1 MTITLRIVLMIA
13 SLLNCIWTLSSVRK
27 ARIKIES
34 SIFWIVFSV
43 VLLVI
48 SFVPE
53 LVEFGAVLLG
63 VQSASNFIFLVII
76 FLLIL
81 KLFRLSMYLSQLE
94 SKVDHLVQC
103 YAIDLHDVGEKNEST
118 EQSKE
123 CVKCAERSRS

>member
-76 FLLIL
+76 FLLII
-81 KLFRLSMYLSQLE
+81 KLFRLTMYLSQLE
-94 SKVDHLVQC
+94 KKVENLVQR
-103 YAIDLHDVGEKNEST
+103 YAIDAHELENRLQ
-118 EQSKE
+118 QSDDKSDSH
-123 CVKCAERSRS
+123 K